1 MQTQIKVSKQETT
14 ESTEKL
20 AGNLVTE
27 EEKLFLCE
35 GSRFRAF
42 QVQGN
47 GTFTCLHC
55 QGGERKEKSLQGIVE

>member
-42 QVQGN
+42 QV
-47 GTFTCLHC
+47 
-55 QGGERKEKSLQGIVE
+55 